1 MFGAPGV
8 LVVTASRPLQPR
20 TRSFAF
26 VVVTLSAQAATP
38 RCVLIPERSTGLVD
52 AMPVNEAAEI
62 SPCVTD
68 PVKVAV
74 ITVPAARP
82 AGADA
87 EAIAPWNLLES
98 LTWASTVHVR
108 PPPPTE
114 LSVLLVWFQLTNR
127 KTRPCAA
134 AAASVLGATGHV
146 FVCAKS
152 PAFAPVRPIELIV
165 SAPVP
170 EFVRVTL
177 CAGLVVPIS
186 RLPKPRLVGEKVTAG
201 PGATPVPLSATACGL
216 PGALSLIVTEA
227 VRVPAAVGLK
237 VAEIV
242 QLAPGASVLGLS
254 GQLLS
259 WTKSPA
265 LAPLRPMLVITS
277 GAVPEF
283 SKVELWAALE
293 VPTS

>member
-1 MFGAPGV
+1 MVAEATFSFFV
-8 LVVTASRPLQPR
+8 PR
-20 TRSFAF
+20 LLSNAIGLDP
-26 VVVTLSAQAATP
+26 VPLSATVCGVPGALSLT
-38 RCVLIPERSTGLVD
+38 ET
-52 AMPVNEAAEI
+52 AAERE
-62 SPCVTD
+62 PD
-68 PVKVAV
+68 PVGLKVAEIV
-74 ITVPAARP
+74 QL
-82 AGADA
+82 
-87 EAIAPWNLLES
+87 AP
-98 LTWASTVHVR
+98 
-108 PPPPTE
+108 
-114 LSVLLVWFQLTNR
+114 
-127 KTRPCAA
+127 
-134 AAASVLGATGHV
+134 AASVLGATGHV
-146 FVCAKS
+146 FVCATS
-152 PAFAPVRPIELIV
+152 AAFAPVRPIELIV

-216 PGALSLIVTEA
+216 PGALSLIATEA